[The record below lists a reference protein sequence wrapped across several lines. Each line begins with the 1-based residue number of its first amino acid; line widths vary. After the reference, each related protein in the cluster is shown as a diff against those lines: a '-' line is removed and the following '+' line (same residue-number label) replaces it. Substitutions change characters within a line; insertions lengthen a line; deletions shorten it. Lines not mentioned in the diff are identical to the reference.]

1 MNLNFLRRQRVVGLD
16 VGRGSVKA
24 VALERRGSQEVVVGR
39 GVTRLEGAP
48 DSRQLVQA
56 IHAALAAAGADG
68 QPVIAAVGGPEVVI
82 RQVSLP
88 PVAPTRII
96 PALEIQHR
104 ELGLLPPGESVM
116 DAQVLRRGKDGITS
130 EILAICVPR
139 ILVDERTRLLQQA
152 GVSLQTLDVEPLAL
166 LNAALYITQ
175 LEAGEMLVLLN
186 VGRRSSSLCLFSERG
201 PVVSRYLDI
210 GAESFFEQLRGPSTG
225 ASYSPE
231 AMARAMTAAEQE
243 RTQFACRD
251 LVDRIAEDIRLSLTF
266 YRTEYDRESLPR
278 YAIGGWT
285 ELPVLGRWLSQRIGI
300 PAPLEI
306 MDPFRSVEVRIKQAV
321 PAPESGDTGPQY
333 LQAFGLAL
341 RGL

>member
-1 MNLNFLRRQRVVGLD
+1 M
-16 VGRGSVKA
+16 GSVI
-24 VALERRGSQEVVVGR
+24 G
-39 GVTRLEGAP
+39 
-48 DSRQLVQA
+48 D
-56 IHAALAAAGADG
+56 
-68 QPVIAAVGGPEVVI
+68 
-82 RQVSLP
+82 
-88 PVAPTRII
+88 
-96 PALEIQHR
+96 
-104 ELGLLPPGESVM
+104 LL
-116 DAQVLRRGKDGITS
+116 
-130 EILAICVPR
+130 
-139 ILVDERTRLLQQA
+139 
-152 GVSLQTLDVEPLAL
+152 PLAL
-166 LNAALYITQ
+166 GVAISPVPIIAVILMLLAPRATASSVGFAIGWVVGIVVVTTVTVVVASSADL
-175 LEAGEMLVLLN
+175 AGE
-186 VGRRSSSLCLFSERG
+186 GDS
-201 PVVSRYLDI
+201 
-210 GAESFFEQLRGPSTG
+210 GPSTG

>member
-1 MNLNFLRRQRVVGLD
+1 MTPNLLRRPRVVGLD

-24 VALERRGSQEVVVGR
+24 LVLERRGAREIVVGR
-39 GVTRLEGAP
+39 GLTRLEGNP
-48 DSRQLVQA
+48 DSRQVGQA
-56 IHAALAAAGADG
+56 IHATLAAAGADG

-88 PVAPTRII
+88 PLPLTRVLS
-96 PALEIQHR
+96 ALEIQHR
-104 ELGLLPPGESVM
+104 ELGLLPPGECVM
-116 DAQVLRRGKDGITS
+116 DAQVLRRGKDGVSS
-130 EILAICVPR
+130 EILAICAPR
-139 ILVDERTRLLQQA
+139 VLVDERTKLLQQA

-166 LNAALYITQ
+166 LNAALYVTQ
-175 LEAGEMLVLLN
+175 LEPGELLVLLN
-186 VGRRSSSLCLFSERG
+186 VGRRSSSLCLFSEQG

-210 GAESFFEQLRGPSTG
+210 GAEAFFEQLRGPG
-225 ASYSPE
+225 GGPLYSPE
-231 AMARAMTAAEQE
+231 AMARLLAGEQE
-243 RTQFACRD
+243 RAQLACRD

-285 ELPVLGRWLSQRIGI
+285 ELPALGRWLAQRSGLN
-300 PAPLEI
+300 APLEV
-306 MDPFRSVEVRIKQAV
+306 MDPFKAVEVRIR
-321 PAPESGDTGPQY
+321 PAAPARESADTGPQY